1 MYFPMFCNLLFCLS
15 KFYVFLFL
23 LFLNPTIHQR
33 SPKACLAIRL
43 IKIRAS
49 LELRIEKKN
58 REIGKTHDL
67 DGYGIHDCKLEDFE
81 RIGFN
86 HFFKGLPMNFSH
98 KIKILQDS

>member
-1 MYFPMFCNLLFCLS
+1 MFGYTFDQDKGFFGTQNW
-15 KFYVFLFL
+15 
-23 LFLNPTIHQR
+23 
-33 SPKACLAIRL
+33 
-43 IKIRAS
+43 
-49 LELRIEKKN
+49 KKN